1 MWFKIK
7 QLVKGWLGRITNISS
22 LSVIALTLLRTFLIF
37 LAVTLLSYEAISF
50 FYKIISFPLAGQT
63 DRVGSN
69 VTVPAVTEDKKTGSV
84 ADYGIIV
91 ERNLFHSTLKA
102 IKDNE
107 LDGGFSTSEENF
119 TDFDL
124 KGTVVCNSSFGFIFI
139 EKRNSKKQKFYRLG
153 DMIGSNKLIKIT
165 RNMATFLS
173 DGREIILMVKPTSE
187 DQPRPDSP
195 YRNLTLDRKT
205 VNKNL
210 GNLNALMKGAVMR
223 PFMHKG
229 MQEGFIVSKIV
240 PSSLYKRIGLQNG
253 DILIDINDKKINA
266 ATLMQAVNLVKSG
279 SRITLNIKRKGR
291 PQTINYTF
299 E

>member
-1 MWFKIK
+1 M
-7 QLVKGWLGRITNISS
+7 
-22 LSVIALTLLRTFLIF
+22 RTFLIF
-37 LAVTLLSYEAISF
+37 LAITLLSYEAISL
-50 FYKIISFPLAGQT
+50 FYKIISFPVAGHT

-69 VTVPAVTEDKKTGSV
+69 VTAPTVTEDKKAGSV

-91 ERNLFHSTLKA
+91 ERNLFRSTLKA
-102 IKDNE
+102 VKDDE
-107 LDGGFSTSEENF
+107 LNGAFPASEENF

-124 KGTVVCNSSFGFIFI
+124 KGTVACNSSLFGYIFI

-153 DMIGSNKLIKIT
+153 DMIGPSKLIKVT

-173 DGREIILMVKPTSE
+173 DGREITLMVKPTSE
-187 DQPRPDSP
+187 NQSRSDSP
-195 YRNLTLDRKT
+195 NRNLTLDRKT

-210 GNLNALMKGAVMR
+210 GNLNALMKEAFMR

-229 MQEGFIVSKIV
+229 MQEGFIISKIV
-240 PSSLYKRIGLQNG
+240 PSSLYEKMGLQNG

-266 ATLMQAVNLVKSG
+266 ASLMQAVTLMKSG
-279 SRITLNIKRKGR
+279 SRITLNIKRKGQ